1 MAWTE
6 FTRAQHLRRTKRYP
20 GDLTDAEWKI
30 VRPLLPGRN
39 HLGRSR
45 QVKLRRVWN
54 AIQYLAAA
62 GCAWSLLPRGFPPV
76 STVRYYFYRRRDDG
90 QLAEINRAL
99 VAAARLSA
107 GRGVQPTVGVIDSQ
121 SVKTPENTSL
131 SGYDAGMPARRASRP
146 SANGRAALAVVA
158 PQAPHGCAACGC
170 QSASNPG
177 FSWRKWSFML
187 PIPAGVVTPQ
197 RSEPGPGSDSGWLFR
212 PPIRRTTTETVHQHA
227 DLALAAG
234 PVSDNIHMI
243 SFDSYRRQW
252 LSNIR
257 GDLLAGLVVALAL
270 IPEAIA
276 FSIIAGVDPKVGLY
290 ASFSIA
296 VIVAIT
302 GGRPGMISAATA
314 ATAVLMVTL
323 VRDHGLQYLLAATV
337 LAGLIQIGAGLL
349 KLGFVMRY
357 VSKSVMT
364 GFVNALAILIFM
376 AQLPE
381 LDPRN
386 VTWLTYVLVAA
397 GLAII
402 YLFPLVTKAI
412 PSPLV
417 TIVVLSALTF
427 ALGLDVRTVGD
438 MGALPDTLPVFLIP
452 QIPLS
457 LETFL
462 IILPY
467 SVAVAVVGLLESLMT
482 QNIVDDLTDTKS
494 DRSQECI
501 GQGIANTAT
510 GFIGGM
516 AGCAMIGQSIIN
528 VKSGGR
534 GRLSSFAAGVF
545 LLIMVVGLGD
555 LVSIIPMA
563 ALVAIMIMVSIG
575 TFSWSS
581 IKALRVHPRSSSVVM
596 IATVVAVVYTHNLA
610 IGVLVG
616 VLLSG
621 IFFAGKI
628 AQLFRV
634 TSEISPDGRV
644 RTYRIEGQLFYG
656 SVEDFMEAFDFRE
669 AP

>member
-1 MAWTE
+1 MISLDAY
-6 FTRAQHLRRTKRYP
+6 RAQWF
-20 GDLTDAEWKI
+20 G
-30 VRPLLPGRN
+30 
-39 HLGRSR
+39 
-45 QVKLRRVWN
+45 
-54 AIQYLAAA
+54 
-62 GCAWSLLPRGFPPV
+62 
-76 STVRYYFYRRRDDG
+76 
-90 QLAEINRAL
+90 
-99 VAAARLSA
+99 
-107 GRGVQPTVGVIDSQ
+107 
-121 SVKTPENTSL
+121 
-131 SGYDAGMPARRASRP
+131 
-146 SANGRAALAVVA
+146 
-158 PQAPHGCAACGC
+158 
-170 QSASNPG
+170 
-177 FSWRKWSFML
+177 
-187 PIPAGVVTPQ
+187 
-197 RSEPGPGSDSGWLFR
+197 
-212 PPIRRTTTETVHQHA
+212 
-227 DLALAAG
+227 
-234 PVSDNIHMI
+234 
-243 SFDSYRRQW
+243 
-252 LSNIR
+252 NIR
-257 GDLLAGLVVALAL
+257 ADVLAGLVVALAL

-296 VIVAIT
+296 VLIAFV

-349 KLGFVMRY
+349 RLGFVMRY

-381 LDPRN
+381 LDPTK
-386 VTWLTYVLVAA
+386 VTWLTYAMVAA

-402 YLFPLVTKAI
+402 YLFPYVTKAI

-417 TIVVLSALTF
+417 TILVLTALTLAF
-427 ALGLDVRTVGD
+427 GWDVRTVGD

-452 QIPLS
+452 DIPLT
-457 LETFL
+457 LETLL

-467 SVAVAVVGLLESLMT
+467 SIAVAVVGLLESLMT

-494 DRSQECI
+494 NRNQECI
-501 GQGIANTAT
+501 GQGIANTTT

-534 GRLSSFAAGVF
+534 GRLSAFTAGVV
-545 LLIMVVGLGD
+545 LLILVVFLGD
-555 LVSIIPMA
+555 WVAQIPMP

-581 IKALRVHPRSSSVVM
+581 IKNLTLHPRSSSIVMVV
-596 IATVVAVVYTHNLA
+596 TVVTVVYTHNLA

-628 AQLFRV
+628 AQLFKV
-634 TSEISPDGRV
+634 TSTISKDGRV
-644 RTYRIEGQLFYG
+644 RTYIVEGQLFYG
-656 SVEDFMEAFDFRE
+656 SVEDFMNTFDFRE
-669 AP
+669 ALDRVVIDVSAAHIWDISSVQALDMAVLKFRRDGAEVEIVGMNAATETIVDKLATHDKPGAMDKLMAH